1 HGHLITKVLH
11 LKETYRKYVGV
22 DASAVN
28 LMRPAF
34 YDAYHHITVAGK
46 EKQEA
51 TVTYDITGSLCEN
64 NDKFAKERAFPEIK
78 VGD

>member
-1 HGHLITKVLH
+1 MLQNNQLASLLDELNESFHLL
-11 LKETYRKYVGV
+11 EANV

-46 EKQEA
+46 EKDEA
-51 TVTYDITGSLCEN
+51 TEIYDITGYESFHLLE
-64 NDKFAKERAFPEIK
+64 AKLRNFLI
-78 VGD
+78 